1 MKSRGQIVPPSARKP
16 RSSTAG
22 WPLLLVLAGG
32 FVAVATAWLALS
44 SSLGGENNQSDYR
57 YIEAVVGAPSRVN
70 PLFVHLNDA
79 DRDVASLV
87 FSGLT
92 RLAADGSVL
101 PDLAETWE
109 TTPDGRTITFHLRG
123 DARWQDGTS
132 FTAADVV
139 FTYSL
144 LGNPTVEGD
153 PDQAALWRNIT
164 CTAPDELTVAC
175 KLPEPFA
182 PFPAY
187 AAIGILPQHVL
198 AATEASALATSPFNQ
213 NPIGTGPYKLASL
226 DSSHALVRASDKY
239 YLGGPSLTEIEL
251 RFFPDTST
259 AVASVVRGEAKGIL
273 LDANVSADDLDTV
286 ASVNALKRYEAIRTA
301 YTILYLNNS
310 QPPLNDVLVRQAIA
324 ETIDIDG
331 LIDSV
336 LGGRAARAEVLP
348 VRE

>member
-1 MKSRGQIVPPSARKP
+1 M
-16 RSSTAG
+16 
-22 WPLLLVLAGG
+22 
-32 FVAVATAWLALS
+32 
-44 SSLGGENNQSDYR
+44 
-57 YIEAVVGAPSRVN
+57 
-70 PLFVHLNDA
+70 
-79 DRDVASLV
+79 
-87 FSGLT
+87 
-92 RLAADGSVL
+92 
-101 PDLAETWE
+101 
-109 TTPDGRTITFHLRG
+109 
-123 DARWQDGTS
+123 
-132 FTAADVV
+132 
-139 FTYSL
+139 
-144 LGNPTVEGD
+144 
-153 PDQAALWRNIT
+153 
-164 CTAPDELTVAC
+164 
-175 KLPEPFA
+175 
-182 PFPAY
+182 
-187 AAIGILPQHVL
+187 L

-336 LGGRAARAEVLP
+336 LGGRAARADSPIVTGTWANNPDLESNGRDVSDARSRLEKAGWTLP
-348 VRE
+348 DNAQVRTRNGVELRLTLLTDRDSIRGRISGEIAKELADVGIAVTLAPEESTNLIRDAPPADRHVDRARKRATAGEILQRTPTIRQISSSKRRGSRRISTRGNSCTTPSKQSFERTSRASCSITRGTHTLSPTKSRASN